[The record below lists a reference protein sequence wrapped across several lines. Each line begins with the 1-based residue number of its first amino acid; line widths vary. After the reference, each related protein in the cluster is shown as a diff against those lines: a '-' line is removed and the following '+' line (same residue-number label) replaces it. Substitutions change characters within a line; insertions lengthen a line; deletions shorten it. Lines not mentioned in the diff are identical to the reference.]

1 MQFIH
6 NDLGQRRR
14 GEVIEI
20 TLTSGA
26 NVRLMDSSNFSSYKS
41 GRAHHY
47 HGGLAKQSP
56 LRLAIPSS
64 GHWHVA
70 IDMQGLRGST
80 RASVRVLPGPLPEIR
95 EAPLSSVPSLVRDAP
110 PAREPGGQA
119 YDVFISHASE
129 DKDAI
134 VRALALALTALGL
147 KVWYDEFTLR
157 IGDSLR
163 QKIDRGLATSRVG
176 LVVLSPSF
184 VSKGW
189 TNYELDGIVTRTIS
203 GEQILLPIWHDIT
216 KQQVIDFSPS
226 LADKVARSTA
236 THTVEE
242 IAKEIAE
249 LLQSKQ

>member
-1 MQFIH
+1 MQ
-6 NDLGQRRR
+6 R
-14 GEVIEI
+14 GEIVEV

-26 NVRLMDSSNFSSYKS
+26 NVRLMDSSNFSNYKN
-41 GRAHHY
+41 GRRHRY
-47 HGGLAKQSP
+47 TGGLAKQSP
-56 LRLAIPSS
+56 LRLQIPSS

-80 RASVRVLPGPLPEIR
+80 RASVRVLPGALPAIR
-95 EAPLSSVPSLVRDAP
+95 EAPLSSVRGLVRDVP
-110 PAREPGGQA
+110 PTLAEGEKS

-129 DKDAI
+129 DKDSI
-134 VRALALALTALGL
+134 VRALANALVDEGL
-147 KVWYDEFTLR
+147 KVWYDEFTLG

-163 QKIDRGLATSRVG
+163 QKIDRGVATSRVG

-184 VSKGW
+184 ISKGW
-189 TNYELDGIVTRTIS
+189 TNYELDGIVTRAVS

-216 KQQVIDFSPS
+216 KQQVINFSPS

-242 IAKEIAE
+242 IAVEISE
-249 LLQSKQ
+249 LLRMRNGGA